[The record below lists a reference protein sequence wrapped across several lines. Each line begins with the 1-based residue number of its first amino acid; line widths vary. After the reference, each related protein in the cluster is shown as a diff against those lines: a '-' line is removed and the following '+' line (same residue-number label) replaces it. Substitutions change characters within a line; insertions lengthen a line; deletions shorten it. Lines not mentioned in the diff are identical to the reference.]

1 MSAAPTPLMGRGRT
15 IALGGVL
22 LALGSISLSIY
33 TPAMPVL
40 VQAFGT
46 TIGSVKATMTFYFAG
61 FALAQL
67 VAGPLSDAYGRRPAT
82 FGFLGLYLV
91 ASVVAA
97 FAPSIHWLVVARLL
111 QGIGASAGV
120 AMSRAM
126 VRDQYTG
133 AASNHI
139 MNMIGL
145 VLGIGPAMAPTIGGL
160 TLKAFGWQAIF
171 ILLIV
176 YGAACIALVATMP
189 ETLAARDP
197 SRFHPARLV
206 RTYGAIATD
215 TRFLQP
221 GLTVATTTGCL
232 YTLSTLLP
240 FAMID
245 RVGLSPWQFG
255 LAMIIQSGSYVAGAA
270 ILRQLLRRFTAEAVL
285 PYGIGLILVAGI
297 LLAVGLRTL
306 PPSVLTV
313 MGPVAVLAVGVAFT
327 QPAVTTAALAHFPT
341 AAGAA
346 AALFGAMQIGG
357 GLAGALVGLLMS
369 DQVIA
374 LATVIPGMAVLAI
387 AAHFSLGRVNR
398 IRAAEAVAAP
408 AAE

>member
-1 MSAAPTPLMGRGRT
+1 MSPGRT
-15 IALGGVL
+15 IVTGGLL
-22 LALGSISLSIY
+22 LALGSISLSVY
-33 TPAMPVL
+33 TPAMPIL

-46 TIGSVKATMTFYFAG
+46 TIDAVKATMTFYFAG

-82 FGFLGLYLV
+82 FGFLGLYLA

-97 FAPSIHWLVVARLL
+97 FAPSIHWLIGARLV

-176 YGAACIALVATMP
+176 YGAMCVLLVVTMP
-189 ETLAARDP
+189 ETLASRDP
-197 SRFHPARLV
+197 SRFRPARLA
-206 RTYGAIATD
+206 RTYTAVATD

-221 GLTVATTTGCL
+221 GLSVATTTGCL
-232 YTLSTLLP
+232 YALSTMLP
-240 FAMID
+240 FALID
-245 RVGLSPWQFG
+245 RVGLTPWQFG
-255 LAMIIQSGSYVAGAA
+255 LAMIIQSGSYIAGAA
-270 ILRQLLRRFTAEAVL
+270 IMRQLLLRFTAEAILPFAIALVVL
-285 PYGIGLILVAGI
+285 GGV

-306 PPSVLTV
+306 APSVLTV
-313 MGPVAVLAVGVAFT
+313 MGPVAVLAVGIAFT
-327 QPAVTTAALAHFPT
+327 QPAVTTAALAPFPT

-357 GLAGALVGLLMS
+357 GLLGSLVALLLP

-374 LATVIPGMAVLAI
+374 LATIIPGMAVLAVI
-387 AAHFSLGRVNR
+387 AHVGLGRVNR
-398 IRAAEAVAAP
+398 ARATEETPIARPAE
-408 AAE
+408 